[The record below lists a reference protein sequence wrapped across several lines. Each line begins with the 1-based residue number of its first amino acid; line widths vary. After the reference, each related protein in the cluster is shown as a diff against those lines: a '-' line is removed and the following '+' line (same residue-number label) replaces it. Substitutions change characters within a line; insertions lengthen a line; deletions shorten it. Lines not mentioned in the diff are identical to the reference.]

1 MGTQSKLIPTSQK
14 PYWKCKIDNTEYAY
28 LAGTTQT
35 VPDAVAAIIDAEE
48 RGKAVAGTPA
58 AEGTV
63 YTANGRNEA
72 DFKALP
78 DTPWE
83 DLPWEDMPE
92 AAEETI
98 GGVKMAEA
106 VADATDDTDVVET
119 VNALLDSLRSAG
131 ILAPTPEPE
140 PEPETDPETDPEGE

>member
-35 VPDAVAAIIDAEE
+35 VPDEVAALIDAEA

-83 DLPWEDMPE
+83 DLPWEDLPWENMP
-92 AAEETI
+92 AATTETK
-98 GGVKMAEA
+98 GGVLMAEA
-106 VADATDDTDVVET
+106 VADATDEADAVET
-119 VNALLDSLRSAG
+119 VNALLDSLRAAG

-140 PEPETDPETDPEGE
+140 TDPDEGE

>member
-1 MGTQSKLIPTSQK
+1 MGTQSKLIPTTQK

-35 VPDAVAAIIDAEE
+35 VPDAVAAIIDAEA

-78 DTPWE
+78 ETPWE
-83 DLPWEDMPE
+83 DLPWEDMPV

-98 GGVKMAEA
+98 GGVLMAEA

-119 VNALLDSLRSAG
+119 VNALLDSLRAAG

-140 PEPETDPETDPEGE
+140 TDPETDREGE